1 MTRTVKN
8 PDVRRKE
15 ILAIAGELFQAQ
27 GYQDTTVDAIIRKVG
42 IAKGTFYYYF
52 QSKEEVL
59 AALVH
64 ELVSHMVEKS
74 RTIADD
80 PTMNALEKTRIM
92 LRAQSQAVYDAGPAV
107 MENLHRPENRELHER
122 SNVET
127 ILTFGPIMADVVEQ
141 GNREGI
147 FHVEQP
153 LETVQFL
160 LAGSEFLFAHG
171 LFNWKPEE
179 LIARTQAMQSI
190 IERSLGAEPGSFG
203 FLIEGAFEQ

>member
-1 MTRTVKN
+1 MTRIVKD
-8 PDVRRKE
+8 PDVRRNE
-15 ILAIAGELFQAQ
+15 ILAVAAALFQAQ
-27 GYQDTTVDAIIRKVG
+27 GYTDTTVDAIVQKAG

-52 QSKEEVL
+52 QSKEHVL

-74 RTIADD
+74 RAIADD
-80 PTMNALEKTRIM
+80 LTMNALEKTRIM
-92 LRAQSQAVYDAGPAV
+92 LRAQSQALDEAGLAI

-127 ILTFGPIMADVVEQ
+127 ILAFGPIMADVLEQ

-147 FHVEQP
+147 FHVEKP

-160 LAGSEFLFAHG
+160 LAGSQFLFDHS
-171 LFNWKPEE
+171 LFHWKPEE

-190 IERSLGAEPGSFG
+190 IERSLGAEPGSFD
-203 FLIEGAFEQ
+203 FL